1 MNATPRYQLR
11 LTLFVLFLYGAF
23 PSGFYGSKGL
33 EDVMVKAHGG
43 NEAAGSADKEM
54 SGRIGARACTL
65 RPEQRAG
72 MRRGW
77 GGRRLGCS
85 SVVHLNQR
93 VSCCHTG

>member
-1 MNATPRYQLR
+1 MNAIPRYQQR
-11 LTLFVLFLYGAF
+11 LTLFDLFLYGGF

-33 EDVMVKAHGG
+33 EDVLVKAHGG

-72 MRRGW
+72 LRRGW

-93 VSCCHTG
+93 VGCCHTG